1 MVFPPPAR
9 RPWPSLP
16 VAKVNKLALLGA
28 SGHGKVVAD
37 MAELLGW
44 QRIDFFD
51 DAWPRIT
58 QNGPWPVL
66 GNTAALLASLTEYQG
81 VAVAIGNN
89 AIRLAKLV
97 ELREKGARLVS
108 LVHPAA
114 VVSRHASLGTGTV
127 VMAGAVI
134 NACTRVDEGA
144 IINTNASVDHDCVL
158 APGVHISPGA
168 SLAGGVTVGQG
179 SWVGIGACVRQL
191 VAIGQGA
198 VVGAGAVVVAPV
210 NDFQTVVG
218 NPAKPITKNHQD
230 KPC

>member
-1 MVFPPPAR
+1 MV
-9 RPWPSLP
+9 SNT
-16 VAKVNKLALLGA
+16 VNKLALLGA
-28 SGHGKVVAD
+28 SGHGKVLAC
-37 MAELLGW
+37 MAELLDW
-44 QRIDFFD
+44 QQIDFYD
-51 DAWPRIT
+51 DAWPAIT

-66 GNTAALLASLTEYQG
+66 GNTASLMSALAEYQG
-81 VAVAIGNN
+81 VVVAIGNN
-89 AIRLAKLV
+89 TIRLAKLA
-97 ELREKGARLVS
+97 ELKENGANLVS

-114 VVSRHASLGTGTV
+114 VVSRHASLGQGSV

-134 NACTRVDEGA
+134 NACAQLGEGC

-158 APGVHISPGA
+158 GAGVHISPGA
-168 SLAGGVTVGQG
+168 NLAGAVCVGQG

-198 VVGAGAVVVAPV
+198 VVGAGAVVVASV

-230 KPC
+230 QSC

>member
-1 MVFPPPAR
+1 MVSPPLAK

-44 QRIDFFD
+44 QHIDFFD

-58 QNGPWPVL
+58 QNGPWPVV
-66 GNTAALLASLTEYQG
+66 GNTAALLAYLSEYQG
-81 VAVAIGNN
+81 VVVAIGNN
-89 AIRLAKLV
+89 AIRLAKLA
-97 ELREKGARLVS
+97 ELREKGASLVS

-114 VVSRHASLGTGTV
+114 VISRHASLEMGTV

-134 NACTRVDEGA
+134 NTGSQVGEGC

-158 APGVHISPGA
+158 ASGVHISPGA
-168 SLAGGVTVGQG
+168 SLAGGVMVGQG

-191 VAIGQGA
+191 VAIGQGV
-198 VVGAGAVVVAPV
+198 VVGAGAVVVTPV

-218 NPAKPITKNHQD
+218 NPAKTITKNHQD
-230 KPC
+230 NPC

>member
-1 MVFPPPAR
+1 M
-9 RPWPSLP
+9 
-16 VAKVNKLALLGA
+16 NKLALLGA
-28 SGHGKVVAD
+28 SGHGKVLAD

-44 QRIDFFD
+44 QQIDFYD
-51 DAWPRIT
+51 DAWPGVN

-66 GNTAALLASLTEYQG
+66 GNTAALMAALAEYQG
-81 VAVAIGNN
+81 VVVAIGNN
-89 AIRLAKLV
+89 AIRQAKLA
-97 ELREKGARLVS
+97 ELKKNGANLVS

-114 VVSRHASLGTGTV
+114 VVSCHVTLGGGSV

-134 NACTRVDEGA
+134 NACAQLGEGC

-158 APGVHISPGA
+158 GAGVHISPGA
-168 SLAGGVTVGQG
+168 NLAGGVCVGQG

-210 NDFQTVVG
+210 NNFQTVVG
-218 NPAKPITKNHQD
+218 NPAKPIIKNYQD

>member
-1 MVFPPPAR
+1 MMNNT
-9 RPWPSLP
+9 
-16 VAKVNKLALLGA
+16 VNKLALLGA
-28 SGHGKVVAD
+28 SGHGKVLAC

-44 QRIDFFD
+44 QQVNFYD
-51 DAWPRIT
+51 DAWPKVT
-58 QNGPWPVL
+58 ENSPWPVL
-66 GNTAALLASLTEYQG
+66 GNTAALLNSLAEYQG

-89 AIRLAKLV
+89 AIRLAKLA
-97 ELREKGARLVS
+97 ELEQAGATLVS

-114 VVSRHASLGTGTV
+114 VVSRHASLGAGTV

-134 NACTRVDEGA
+134 NACARVGEGC

-158 APGVHISPGA
+158 APGVHISPGV
-168 SLAGGVTVGQG
+168 SLAGGVQVGQG

-191 VAIGQGA
+191 VAIGQGV

-230 KPC
+230 NPC